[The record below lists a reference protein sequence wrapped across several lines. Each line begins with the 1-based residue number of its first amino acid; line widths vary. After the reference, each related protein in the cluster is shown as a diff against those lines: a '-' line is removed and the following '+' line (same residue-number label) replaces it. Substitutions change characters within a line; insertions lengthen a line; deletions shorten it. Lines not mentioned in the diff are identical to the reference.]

1 MERYLEQLADM
12 RRRELITDARPARA
26 DGTGADCTRADHARD
41 PLRGAPRARMM
52 WWIAADRLRRAA
64 RGSRPVTTTV
74 PATTTETTRD
84 GAR

>member
-12 RRRELITDARPARA
+12 RRRELITEARPADA
-26 DGTGADCTRADHARD
+26 DGTGTGHARD
-41 PLRGAPRARMM
+41 PLRGAPCARMM

-64 RGSRPVTTTV
+64 RRPRPVRTA
-74 PATTTETTRD
+74 PARPAAIETTR

>member
-12 RRRELITDARPARA
+12 RRRELITNARPA
-26 DGTGADCTRADHARD
+26 DGQARD

-52 WWIAADRLRRAA
+52 WWIAADRLRYAVRGPRRATTAPARAA
-64 RGSRPVTTTV
+64 
-74 PATTTETTRD
+74 AIETTR

>member
-1 MERYLEQLADM
+1 MERYLETLADM
-12 RRRELITDARPARA
+12 RRRELITGARPDLGAARA
-26 DGTGADCTRADHARD
+26 GD

-64 RGSRPVTTTV
+64 CG
-74 PATTTETTRD
+74 PAAAGTATIETTR